1 TANPTLQTPSTNSVI
16 VGVDVS
22 ESRLAICKKI
32 LHKYHLQST
41 PTLAE
46 QPSKKVRIRVYCS
59 DGTTFDQLQDDDNN
73 LPTLV
78 FDSQTATLAQIYP
91 EHVWIDI
98 TDLEISL
105 TKAELNCY
113 WIDKVSKYLTNLGL
127 VVKSSFPF
135 EDLYKSLISE
145 AIDGF
150 ALAIAGVK
158 VVFIPS
164 HDLDL
169 AGFEVQQEWV
179 DLSNWA
185 ADYYVPIQIDREH
198 HYLHLWGFIS
208 HRSIQKT
215 ATLDRTLRSYEIA
228 GSDLIED
235 LQILWMSCE
244 LASERSLASERGEI
258 SALAP
263 VSTAVIQSAIEQL
276 RAHSSLFSPRPILP
290 FEQWGA
296 IMNEP
301 EYLKLYLNPVPAI
314 TKIANWFRDRISTSD
329 AILDRGWLTIEQII
343 DRPQLLPGYYQS
355 LSHPDNLEISPNRS
369 HLERDFYRVVN
380 NFYANQTSNPKVE
393 IPPEI
398 ESPSLL
404 LIYLIKHTTD
414 ETLRWQAAEYLW
426 SITPDNNQNWHR
438 RIKDLGLVMK
448 GHKLGLMVAAIPLLD
463 GTYAILNRIYP
474 IGTEACLPPNV
485 RLNLLSES
493 GDRLYRVESR
503 ATVMDSYI
511 QLYFTASIGDLFNV
525 CVAMNDA
532 SITESFVI

>member
-1 TANPTLQTPSTNSVI
+1 MSTFDLQTQI
-16 VGVDVS
+16 
-22 ESRLAICKKI
+22 
-32 LHKYHLQST
+32 
-41 PTLAE
+41 
-46 QPSKKVRIRVYCS
+46 
-59 DGTTFDQLQDDDNN
+59 
-73 LPTLV
+73 
-78 FDSQTATLAQIYP
+78 LAQIYP

-105 TKAELNCY
+105 AKAELNRY
-113 WIDKVSKYLTNLGL
+113 WSDKISKYLTDLGL
-127 VVKSSFPF
+127 VVKSVFPS
-135 EDLYKSLISE
+135 EGIYKSFISE

-150 ALAIAGVK
+150 ALSIFGVK
-158 VVFIPS
+158 VVFVPS

-169 AGFEVQQEWV
+169 AGFEIQQEWI

-185 ADYYVPIQIDREH
+185 ADYYVPIQVDCEH

-215 ATLDRTLRSYEIA
+215 ATLDRTLRSYEIS

-235 LQILWMSCE
+235 LQVLWMSCE
-244 LASERSLASERGEI
+244 LASDRELTSDRGKI
-258 SALAP
+258 PALAP
-263 VSTAVIQSAIEQL
+263 LSTSVVNTSIARL
-276 RAHSSLFSPRPILP
+276 RAHSSLFSPRLILP

-296 IMNEP
+296 IVNEP
-301 EYLKLYLNPVPAI
+301 EYLSQYLNLVPAI

-343 DRPQLLPGYYQS
+343 DRPQLLPGYYQTRAR
-355 LSHPDNLEISPNRS
+355 PDNLEISVNGS
-369 HLERDFYRVVN
+369 YSEREIYRVVN
-380 NFYANQTSNPKVE
+380 NFYANQSSNQKVE
-393 IPPEI
+393 IPPDLG
-398 ESPSLL
+398 SPSLL
-404 LIYLIKHTTD
+404 LIYLIQHTND

-426 SITPDNNQNWHR
+426 KIAPDNNKNLHR
-438 RIKDLGLVMK
+438 RIKDIGLVMK

-474 IGTEACLPPNV
+474 IGTDENCLPPNV

-493 GDRLYRVESR
+493 GDRLYQVESR
-503 ATVMDSYI
+503 ATVVDSYI
-511 QLYFTASIGDLFNV
+511 QLYFTASIGDLFNI

>member
-1 TANPTLQTPSTNSVI
+1 MS
-16 VGVDVS
+16 
-22 ESRLAICKKI
+22 
-32 LHKYHLQST
+32 
-41 PTLAE
+41 
-46 QPSKKVRIRVYCS
+46 
-59 DGTTFDQLQDDDNN
+59 TFD
-73 LPTLV
+73 
-78 FDSQTATLAQIYP
+78 FQTATLAQIYP

-105 TKAELNCY
+105 TKTELNCY
-113 WIDKVSKYLTNLGL
+113 WIDKISKYLTDLGL
-127 VVKSSFPF
+127 AVKSSFPF

-150 ALAIAGVK
+150 ALSIAGVK

-164 HDLDL
+164 YDLDL
-169 AGFEVQQEWV
+169 AGFEIQQEWV

-198 HYLHLWGFIS
+198 HYLHLWGFVS

-244 LASERSLASERGEI
+244 LASERVLTSERGKI
-258 SALAP
+258 PTLAP
-263 VSTAVIQSAIEQL
+263 LSASAIDTAIDRL
-276 RAHSSLFSPRPILP
+276 RAHSSPFSPRLVLP

-296 IMNEP
+296 ITNEP

-329 AILDRGWLTIEQII
+329 AILESGWLTIAQII

-355 LSHPDNLEISPNRS
+355 LTHSDNLKISPDVS
-369 HLERDFYRVVN
+369 HSERDFYRVVN
-380 NFYANQTSNPKVE
+380 NFYANQTSNLKVE
-393 IPPEI
+393 IPPDL

-404 LIYLIKHTTD
+404 LTYLIQHTTD
-414 ETLRWQAAEYLW
+414 ETLRWQAVEYLW
-426 SITPDNNQNWHR
+426 KIAPDNQNWHR
-438 RIKDLGLVMK
+438 RIKDLGLVVK

-493 GDRLYRVESR
+493 GDSLYRVESR

-511 QLYFTASIGDLFNV
+511 QLYFTASVGDLFNV